1 MHISTTSA
9 LSLLILGALAAPSQ
23 RRAAK
28 PDPPP
33 GAPCM
38 TREEAERVAHNFEV
52 LQDEKFNRTLAEEA
66 VADDFYIYNDSINT

>member
-1 MHISTTSA
+1 
-9 LSLLILGALAAPSQ
+9 
-23 RRAAK
+23 
-28 PDPPP
+28 
-33 GAPCM
+33 M